1 MDWQEPV
8 ALAVV
13 AAAALLLIRMQV
25 RSYRR
30 KQARACGSDCGCAS
44 ADERKGPSRAE
55 DTQQPKVVTRQ

>member
-44 ADERKGPSRAE
+44 ADEGPSRAE